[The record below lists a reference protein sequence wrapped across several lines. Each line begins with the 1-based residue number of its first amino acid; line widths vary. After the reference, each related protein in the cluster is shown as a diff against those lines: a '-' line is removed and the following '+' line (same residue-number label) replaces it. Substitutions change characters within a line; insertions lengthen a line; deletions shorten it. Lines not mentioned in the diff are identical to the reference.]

1 MSRTNSNRKIG
12 EDAAGGIG
20 AKPENVGFGI
30 ALAVLAMLLIAAMD
44 ATGKLLTQNYPIAQV
59 LAVRF
64 VIFSAFALFLALK
77 GGSLVHFRT
86 RQLGAQVLRAGVLIV
101 EVSVFIWAFSLMP
114 LADAHAIAAVAPL
127 IATML
132 AGVFLGERIGLRRWI
147 CVAAGFVGALVII
160 RPGLGVMTWTAVLP
174 LAGAFLWAGYQVL
187 SRKVTLG
194 DSAETTVLFTAG
206 LGAVVFCLAAA
217 FQWQPPTAEGWMLLA
232 LTGVLGSL
240 GHYILI
246 KALEM
251 APASTLQPYN
261 YTLFL
266 WAIGIGLIVFDAL
279 PDMLTLLGAAII
291 VVAGIAASDAG
302 RSVLFRLKR

>member
-1 MSRTNSNRKIG
+1 MSQLNSNRKMSAG
-12 EDAAGGIG
+12 TRNEGAAKG
-20 AKPENVGFGI
+20 ENVGLGI

-44 ATGKLLTQNYPIAQV
+44 ATGKLLTQSYPISQV

-64 VIFSAFALFLALK
+64 VIFSIFALFLALK
-77 GGSLVHFRT
+77 GGSLEHFRT
-86 RQLGAQVLRAGVLIV
+86 RQLGVQLLRSSVLIV

-127 IATML
+127 IATVL
-132 AGVFLGERIGLRRWI
+132 AGIFLAEKIGLRRWL

-160 RPGLGVMTWTAVLP
+160 RPGLGIMTWTAVLP

-217 FQWQPPTAEGWMLLA
+217 FQWQTPTWEGWLLLA

-279 PDMLTLLGAAII
+279 PDALTLLGAAII

-302 RSVLFRLKR
+302 RSIQVRLRR